1 MTILRRLFKCLCV
14 CICIEKGSWSPKTE
28 RNLQQPTQ
36 QKVTISK
43 QRVKTVKYKRKS
55 DSLKPEWLKQWT
67 ISKGWTHDKTHML
80 SLGMKG
86 DSSCNIV
93 DEHDRYS
100 TEDLDNIE
108 IISSSSIDN
117 ASDLLSVINNIEE
130 NSLGPLQVN
139 NLMQD
144 NEITESSV
152 TIKKLEKEEYDKIE
166 VVQSPTNVF
175 DQISVNYRN
184 NFPLI
189 HKSYVIDNDK
199 SSKITS
205 SKLFKK
211 CFTKQ
216 KDKEAVKYSKIVF
229 PNRQTLFKQSDD
241 SNNSLKQA
249 IQAPVSKYKTFD
261 DLTVISTENDSQSQL
276 TGNNMYRKNFYKH
289 QKYHNIQDTIYE
301 CSEDN
306 CSLYNNPI
314 YESQFHSGV
323 QILENRDEIL
333 DFNRKTNC
341 EYQQFL
347 NNNLNTNKFVN
358 KEFIRGSPLKTLKT
372 KFSSEKY
379 IIRHI
384 RIRIMLTLRLKKF
397 QRLYRK
403 RLRNTRQF
411 YKMKEKRK
419 NKVKCD
425 SSNEIL
431 RNEILKVHDEQ
442 RRIGNGKS
450 SLKIQNLR

>member
-28 RNLQQPTQ
+28 RNIQQQTQ
-36 QKVTISK
+36 QKVNIN
-43 QRVKTVKYKRKS
+43 QHRVKTVKYKRKS

-86 DSSCNIV
+86 DSSSNLV
-93 DEHDRYS
+93 DENDHNS
-100 TEDLDNIE
+100 IEDLDNIE
-108 IISSSSIDN
+108 IVSSSSIDN

-130 NSLGPLQVN
+130 NSSGPSKG

-144 NEITESSV
+144 NEVTESSV
-152 TIKKLEKEEYDKIE
+152 TIKKVVKEEYDKIE
-166 VVQSPTNVF
+166 VVQSPVDVF

-189 HKSYVIDNDK
+189 QKSYVIDNDQ
-199 SSKITS
+199 SSKVNS

-211 CFTKQ
+211 CFAKQ

-229 PNRQTLFKQSDD
+229 PNRQILFKKTNE

-249 IQAPVSKYKTFD
+249 IQSSVSKYKTFD
-261 DLTVISTENDSQSQL
+261 DLTVIAAENDTQSQL
-276 TGNNMYRKNFYKH
+276 TSNNMYKKKFYKH
-289 QKYHNIQDTIYE
+289 QKYHNIEDTIYE

-314 YESQFHSGV
+314 YESQFQRGV
-323 QILENRDEIL
+323 QILEGGDEIL
-333 DFNRKTNC
+333 DFNSKTNC

-347 NNNLNTNKFVN
+347 NNDLNTNKFKSKV
-358 KEFIRGSPLKTLKT
+358 FIRGSPLKTIKT

-403 RLRNTRQF
+403 RLRSTRQF
-411 YKMKEKRK
+411 YKMKDKKK

-425 SSNEIL
+425 SSDEVL